1 MEVKFNFLKER
12 RHKFFYWDSIL
23 VQHISSDVN
32 IELRFLD
39 ANPIIMQRL
48 NDMFEIKSLGIKL
61 RSNQGKILV
70 ELRAS

>member
-23 VQHISSDVN
+23 VQYISSDVN

-48 NDMFEIKSLGIKL
+48 NDMFEINSFGVKL
-61 RSNQGKILV
+61 RSNHGKILV